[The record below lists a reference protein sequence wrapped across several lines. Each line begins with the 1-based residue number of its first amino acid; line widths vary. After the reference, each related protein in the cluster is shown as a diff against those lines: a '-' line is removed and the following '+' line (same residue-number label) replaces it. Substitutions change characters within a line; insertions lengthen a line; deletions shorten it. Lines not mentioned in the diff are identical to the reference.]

1 MIMKK
6 NLTATY
12 KFPRVYFLGSGK
24 IAVPVLSKLYGT
36 ERISLIGAGTQRDRL
51 ACRGRKMVSTPV
63 GMWMEERGLHPDKPE
78 SVNKDRDFVDHLK
91 SLSPDLIFVAS
102 FGQILG
108 EEILN
113 LPRSGCVNLHASLL
127 PLYRGASPVAA
138 VILHGDKKTGISFM
152 RMEKG
157 LDSGPVYRR
166 YEYEIPVGQNASELE
181 DALGMLG
188 ADHVVDVLCEI
199 CSGDL
204 QSVSQDHEKAT
215 YAGKISKTDGEINW
229 FEPAVMI
236 ERKIRAY
243 YPWPGVFF
251 ALEHLNRISRIRI
264 TDAVFCPDCRGRP
277 GEVLKADKSGWIIAC
292 GEGALSL
299 MKMVPEGKK
308 EMTGAEFV
316 RGCPGLGGK
325 ILSKESV

>member
-1 MIMKK
+1 MIMGK
-6 NLTATY
+6 NVTNIY
-12 KFPRVYFLGSGK
+12 KCPRVYFLGSGK
-24 IAVPVLSKLYGT
+24 IAVPVLAKLYET
-36 ERISLIGAGTQRDRL
+36 ERISLIGVGTQQDQP
-51 ACRGRKMVSTPV
+51 ACRGRKMIPTPV
-63 GMWMEERGLHPDKPE
+63 GIWMEERGLYVDKLE
-78 SVNKDRDFVDHLK
+78 SVNAPDVIDHLRI
-91 SLSPDLIFVAS
+91 LSPDLIFLVS
-102 FGQILG
+102 FGQILR

-113 LPRSGCVNLHASLL
+113 LPRSGCINLHASLL

-138 VILHGDKKTGISFM
+138 AILHGDKETGVSFM

-166 YEYEIPVGQNASELE
+166 YEYEIPHGQNASDLE

-188 ADHVVDVLCEI
+188 AEHVVDVLCGI
-199 CSGDL
+199 SSGDL
-204 QSVSQDHEKAT
+204 QPVSQEPQKAT

-229 FEPAVMI
+229 FESAVMI

-251 ALEHLNRISRIRI
+251 MLRHLNRISRIRI
-264 TDAVFCPDCRGRP
+264 TDAVFCSDCRGRP

-299 MKMVPEGKK
+299 MRVVPEGKK
-308 EMTGAEFV
+308 EMSGAEFV

-325 ILSKESV
+325 ILSKESK